1 MKTACSKAKVK
12 ANATVLE
19 ALRRAV
25 AEKKSQKDGEVEVYT
40 AKTFTAYETVLNK
53 IVAALED
60 TDNLSQDT
68 AEKLKTQI
76 EEKEAAL
83 EYSKVERELAEL
95 ELQAGADYNAA
106 DYTTAS
112 AKAYTDAKKALSD
125 LIEADNTTR
134 VNPTEIAA
142 KKAAYHF
149 SLNNHCNYFGCRA
162 GYYFAAVC
170 NGNISLFD

>member
-83 EYSKVERELAEL
+83 EYSKVERELAES
-95 ELQAGADYNAA
+95 GA
-106 DYTTAS
+106 S
-112 AKAYTDAKKALSD
+112 GRS
-125 LIEADNTTR
+125 
-134 VNPTEIAA
+134 
-142 KKAAYHF
+142 
-149 SLNNHCNYFGCRA
+149 
-162 GYYFAAVC
+162 
-170 NGNISLFD
+170 

>member
-25 AEKKSQKDGEVEVYT
+25 CREEEPEDGEVEVYT

-95 ELQAGADYNAA
+95 ELQAGGVEYNAD

-142 KKAAYHF
+142 KKAAYTD
-149 SLNNHCNYFGCRA
+149 SITALVDVEKSEER
-162 GYYFAAVC
+162 
-170 NGNISLFD
+170 DRRMQ